1 MSKPKRSVEKPE
13 TKANA
18 AIASAN
24 LRPLEPT
31 DWPLVEHLFGSNG
44 ACGGCWC
51 MHWRV
56 ERGGKAWDNLKGDP
70 NRRSLKALVETG
82 EVYAILASLGDL
94 PVGWCSF
101 GPATS
106 FPRLKNSR
114 ALARPRSDGVW
125 SVICFYIPSKY
136 RRLGLATRLLGA
148 ARERAFALGAS
159 EVEGFPVDPQSPEI
173 PVPAAFAWT
182 GVTAMFDAAGFRP
195 VPRPD
200 RARVIYASA
209 QPTGAGEARGVA
221 Q

>member
-1 MSKPKRSVEKPE
+1 VTKRKRTVEKPE
-13 TKANA
+13 TKANTN
-18 AIASAN
+18 IASAN
-24 LRPLEPT
+24 LRPLEST
-31 DWPLVEHLFGSNG
+31 DWPLVEQLFGSNG

-56 ERGGKAWDNLKGDP
+56 ERGGKAWDNLKGDA

-101 GPATS
+101 GPTTS
-106 FPRLKNSR
+106 FPRLMNSR

-125 SVICFYIPSKY
+125 SIICFYIPSKY
-136 RRLGLATRLLGA
+136 RRLGLATRLLA
-148 ARERAFALGAS
+148 AAKERAFALGAS
-159 EVEGFPVDPQSPEI
+159 EVEGFPVNPQSSET

-182 GVTAMFDAAGFRP
+182 GVTDMFAAAGFQP
-195 VPRPD
+195 VRRPD
-200 RARVIYASA
+200 QARVIYAST
-209 QPTGAGEARGVA
+209 QPTGAGEAPGVA

>member
-1 MSKPKRSVEKPE
+1 M
-13 TKANA
+13 
-18 AIASAN
+18 
-24 LRPLEPT
+24 
-31 DWPLVEHLFGSNG
+31 D
-44 ACGGCWC
+44 
-51 MHWRV
+51 
-56 ERGGKAWDNLKGDP
+56 
-70 NRRSLKALVETG
+70 
-82 EVYAILASLGDL
+82 AILALLGDL

-195 VPRPD
+195 VLVPIG
-200 RARVIYASA
+200 RALSTHRRSRQERERRVELRSERGPASPVRDEYPNKRSLPGSA
-209 QPTGAGEARGVA
+209 YFPCFSLSASVGSTEAARK
-221 Q
+221 